1 MIILIEAQNKF
12 LVLLH
17 GPAQTYR
24 KESKINKNNNM
35 YYNLRSVMKLSLAL
49 IPPTCP
55 EKNGTRG
62 IPL

>member
-24 KESKINKNNNM
+24 KQDQLK
-35 YYNLRSVMKLSLAL
+35 
-49 IPPTCP
+49 
-55 EKNGTRG
+55 
-62 IPL
+62 